1 MKWTGMAGVLALL
14 LLAAWWL
21 GRHSAH
27 IAAPAPAAAQVKPA
41 PRILYYRNPMGA
53 PDISPLPKKDEMGM
67 DYLPVYAPE
76 KPAARQILYYR
87 NPMGAA
93 DISKTPKQDEMGMD
107 YLPVYADAEALAA
120 DSSEIHISTDKVQ
133 KLGVQTEVATRRLIG
148 RSLQTTGRLAV
159 DERRVRLI
167 SPRFEGWI
175 ERLHVDGIGQRV
187 APGQILFV
195 AYMHELYDA
204 ELAYRNAVRA
214 SMEPDL
220 APAVYKERE
229 LLVLTRLRQLERI
242 GATAEEIA
250 RLRAGGDPSVT
261 QTYRSPVAG
270 IVLEKMAVEGGR
282 FMPGE
287 ALFRIADLSQLALLV
302 EIPVADLAGVRVGS
316 HVQATFEAW
325 PAQAVSGRID
335 FIYPTV
341 DAATRT
347 VEARVLI
354 DNQRHLPAGLQ
365 ARVVVEQGAGRHVT
379 VAESA
384 VVDSG
389 ARQVVLVARGGGR
402 YVARTVKTGARADG
416 YVAIE
421 QGLDAGE
428 QVVVAANFLLDSE
441 SNLQAALRSFGSK
454 AAP

>member
-1 MKWTGMAGVLALL
+1 MKWIVVAGVAGLM
-14 LLAAWWL
+14 LAAGYWW
-21 GRHSAH
+21 GQQAGHGMK
-27 IAAPAPAAAQVKPA
+27 APAAGVQAKAA

-53 PDISPLPKKDEMGM
+53 PDISPVPKKDEMGM
-67 DYLPVYAPE
+67 DYLPVYAPDQ
-76 KPAARQILYYR
+76 PAARQILYYR
-87 NPMGAA
+87 NPMGAP

-107 YLPVYADAEALAA
+107 YLPVYADDEPAAE
-120 DSSEIHISTDKVQ
+120 SGEIHISSDKVQ
-133 KLGVQTEVATRRLIG
+133 KLGVQTEAATRRVIG

-159 DERRVRLI
+159 DERRISLI

-175 ERLHVDGIGQRV
+175 ESLPVNSVGQRIER
-187 APGQILFV
+187 GQILFV
-195 AYMHELYDA
+195 AYMHELFDA

-242 GATAEEIA
+242 GATPEEIA

-261 QTYRSPVAG
+261 QTWRSPVAG
-270 IVLEKMAVEGGR
+270 VVLEKMAVQGGR

-287 ALFRIADLSQLALLV
+287 ALFRIADLSQLVLLV
-302 EIPVADLAGVRVGS
+302 QVPVADLALVRVGS
-316 HVQATFEAW
+316 SVKATFEAW
-325 PAQAVSGRID
+325 PEQPVSGRID

-354 DNQRHLPAGLQ
+354 DNRRHLPAGLQ
-365 ARVVVEQGAGRHVT
+365 ARVTVEQGAGRRVT
-379 VAESA
+379 VPESA

-389 ARQVVLVARGGGR
+389 ERQVVLVARGGGR
-402 YVARTVKTGARADG
+402 FVARAVKTGVRADG

-421 QGLDAGE
+421 DGVDEGE
-428 QVVVAANFLLDSE
+428 EVVVAANFLLDSE
-441 SNLQAALRSFGSK
+441 SNLQAALRSFGGK